1 MFFSN
6 LKQMLRMH
14 AAALDFDDPL
24 VDGSRRLDLQVE
36 YLRARLVANLKRISE
51 TLADQERNFVAFSL

>member
-1 MFFSN
+1 
-6 LKQMLRMH
+6 MLRMH